1 MNGWGF
7 ISDPTRELTTLPD
20 SLKPVHTV
28 AEKCDSLLQKSE
40 TVTEKWDCHRKVR
53 LSHEF
58 RSCLAVFGDSLTF
71 LRQCGQGFSQLE
83 EG

>member
-40 TVTEKWDCHRKVR
+40 TVTEKCDCRTNFEVVSPFSATVS
-53 LSHEF
+53 LF
-58 RSCLAVFGDSLTF
+58 CDSVDRALV
-71 LRQCGQGFSQLE
+71 S
-83 EG
+83 